1 MKFTNSGEIDQI
13 ILRIEQGLDEHT
25 QWVKLWHSK
34 AICNN
39 PFPEGFLRENG
50 HELCEFSSWFD
61 SQNNSEWLHQLD
73 FDNISA
79 VHKTMHREAVI
90 LSRKIMA
97 GERIEEQDYYRF
109 MNAESNFFSQLNALK
124 DKISRLQISF
134 DPLTGIFNRQAMMP
148 ILLQEHAYVVRD
160 KKACCLAMADLDHFK
175 QVNDTHG
182 HPAGDKV
189 LKAVVDFFRTNL
201 RPYDALFRYGGEEF
215 LFCLPNTDIKSGS
228 KLLNRLRVDLHNSPI
243 KIREN
248 ECVIISISMGITQM
262 QAKTPVHQA
271 IDHADAALYDAKK
284 NGRNQL
290 AEYRGAQ
297 K

>member
-1 MKFTNSGEIDQI
+1 MKFTNAGEIDQI
-13 ILRIEQGLDEHT
+13 LLRIEQGLDEHT
-25 QWVKLWHSK
+25 QWVKFWHSK
-34 AICNN
+34 AICNM
-39 PFPEGFLRENG
+39 PFPDDYLQENG
-50 HELCEFSSWFD
+50 HELCDFSSWFN
-61 SQNNSEWLHQLD
+61 SQQKSDWLHQLD

-97 GERIEEQDYYRF
+97 GEKVDEQDYYRF
-109 MNAESNFFSQLNALK
+109 MNADSNFFNQLTALK
-124 DKISRLQISF
+124 DKVSRLQISF

-215 LFCLPNTDIKSGS
+215 LFCLPNTDIQSGS

-243 KIREN
+243 NVREN
-248 ECVIISISMGITQM
+248 EIVSISISMGITQM
-262 QAKTPVHQA
+262 HAETPVDQT
-271 IDHADAALYDAKK
+271 IDRADAALYEAKK
-284 NGRNQL
+284 GGRNQIS
-290 AEYRGAQ
+290 EYHSQ
-297 K
+297 